1 MKKIVIDARESG
13 TTTGRYIDKLIEY
26 LYKLRP
32 EYDFVILTKSH
43 RLDYLKKLA
52 PGFEIVESNIKEFT
66 FGEQLALKKQLDGLK
81 PDLVH
86 FGMVQQ
92 PVRYSGTVVT
102 TMHDLTTTR
111 FRNPDKNPVVF
122 KAKQQVYKW
131 VNKEVAKKS
140 KYIIT
145 ATNYVKDDL
154 VDYAGISPS
163 KIFVTNESADFI
175 EDQPKPVA
183 KLTGKQ
189 FIMYVGNATPHKNLD
204 RLVEAFKLI
213 QESNP
218 SLYLA
223 LGGKTTSNYKA
234 LAEKVAMKNIQ
245 NVVFTDFVS
254 EGQLRWMYENCV
266 AYVFPSLSEGFGLPG
281 LEAMIHG
288 APVISS
294 NATCLPE
301 VYGDAAYYF
310 YPYHTKEIAN
320 AIEEIVKN
328 QKLREELV
336 AKGKDQVKKYSWQK
350 MAEQTIDVYKKVLKE
365 N

>member
-1 MKKIVIDARESG
+1 
-13 TTTGRYIDKLIEY
+13 
-26 LYKLRP
+26 
-32 EYDFVILTKSH
+32 
-43 RLDYLKKLA
+43 
-52 PGFEIVESNIKEFT
+52 
-66 FGEQLALKKQLDGLK
+66 
-81 PDLVH
+81 
-86 FGMVQQ
+86 
-92 PVRYSGTVVT
+92 
-102 TMHDLTTTR
+102 MHDLTTTR

-350 MAEQTIDVYKKVLKE
+350 MAEQTIEVYKKVLKE